1 MKSPVLKGFGI
12 KSLIGTINHK
22 FSGGES
28 TKPLGEGWR
37 FKKKENYEIQST
49 CINET
54 QARYHCAMG

>member
-37 FKKKENYEIQST
+37 FKKGKS
-49 CINET
+49 
-54 QARYHCAMG
+54 